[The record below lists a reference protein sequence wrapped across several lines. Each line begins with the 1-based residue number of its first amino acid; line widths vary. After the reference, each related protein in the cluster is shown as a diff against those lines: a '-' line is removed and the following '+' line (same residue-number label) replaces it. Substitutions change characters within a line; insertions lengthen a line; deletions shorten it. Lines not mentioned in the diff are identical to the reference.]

1 MKVSSMGKGTKKKRY
16 HVRHESAQRTKML
29 TVRVTEEE
37 HRIITERAE
46 EHGYSVADMMR
57 RFALGQVISTP
68 PSAENRTQWV
78 ALGKHAHTLNQA
90 VRMLY
95 RVLEALEEV
104 EEEGKRAEKKY
115 ALYLSRVERRSK
127 VMREV
132 IEEAA
137 KDIRELR
144 GILIGEL
151 TDKKELSKRF
161 RWDERER
168 KSEK

>member
-1 MKVSSMGKGTKKKRY
+1 MGKDLKKKRY
-16 HVRHESAQRTKML
+16 HVRHESAKRTKRIE
-29 TVRVTEEE
+29 VRVTEDEYE
-37 HRIITERAE
+37 TIKSRADE
-46 EHGYSVADMMR
+46 GGYSVADMMR

-68 PSAENRTQWV
+68 PSAENTAQW
-78 ALGKHAHTLNQA
+78 AKLGKHAHALNQS

-95 RVLEALEEV
+95 RVLDELKEV

-151 TDKKELSKRF
+151 TDKKELSRRF
-161 RWDERER
+161 KWDERER
-168 KSEK
+168 EREK